1 MKYMYRVSDMLR
13 RREDTINSW
22 TVVFD
27 EFEQCGCL
35 YYFSKLENACKAAI
49 EFDNMVVPMVY
60 CKDTR
65 KSDDWYE
72 D

>member
-27 EFEQCGCL
+27 EFEQCGCF
-35 YYFSKLENACKAAI
+35 YYFSKIENACSAAI

-60 CKDTR
+60 RKDTR

-72 D
+72 E